1 MVEKLK
7 YFKDK
12 PKLADAI
19 DLIIVCLITLLIGS
33 LISRFII
40 LIGFVPSGSM
50 ETMIMTDDQIL
61 ANRTA
66 YWNETPQRGDI
77 VVFYAPD
84 DKANGTI
91 THYVKRVIGL
101 PGETI
106 TLKDGFVYIDGK
118 LLEEPYLDTDVLTYP
133 SSLKNHQ
140 DVFVVPE
147 GHYFML
153 GDNRG
158 GSLDSRS
165 WANSFVPQEDIQG
178 EVFLK
183 YSLRLDN
190 LHAKGIS
197 SYNDYNLD

>member
-12 PKLADAI
+12 PKLADI
-19 DLIIVCLITLLIGS
+19 VDLVIVCLVTLIIGS

-50 ETMIMTDDQIL
+50 ETTIMEGDQIL

-66 YWNETPQRGDI
+66 YWNEDPQRGDI

-84 DKANGTI
+84 EKANGKI
-91 THYVKRVIGL
+91 VHYVKRVIGL
-101 PGETI
+101 PGETVSFQ
-106 TLKDGFVYIDGK
+106 DGYVYINGV
-118 LLEEPYLDTDVLTYP
+118 LLEEPYIDVKTYSKDQDT
-133 SSLKNHQ
+133 
-140 DVFVVPE
+140 FVVPE

-158 GSLDSRS
+158 GSLDSRA
-165 WANSFVPQEDIQG
+165 WDNSFVPRADIQG

-183 YSLRLDN
+183 YSLKLDN
-190 LHAKGIS
+190 LHAKRIY
-197 SYNDYNLD
+197 SYNDYNF